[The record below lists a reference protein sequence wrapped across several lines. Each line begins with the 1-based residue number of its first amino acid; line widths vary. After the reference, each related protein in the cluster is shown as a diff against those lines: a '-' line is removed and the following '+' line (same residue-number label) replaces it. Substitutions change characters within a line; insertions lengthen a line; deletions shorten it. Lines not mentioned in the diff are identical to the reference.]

1 MQPGEVLSEAWA
13 LYKAHWRHFL
23 PLAFVVFLA
32 ISLISLV
39 LALLLGW
46 IGAVFATLIGFVGI
60 FWLQGALCEAVADV
74 RDGRADLSLSDT
86 LQKVRPRVAPLL
98 GAGVLAGLGVALG
111 LILLIVPGLILLTW
125 WSLIVPVIVLER
137 VAATDSFG
145 RSRALVRGNGW
156 NVSA

>member
-74 RDGRADLSLSDT
+74 LSAT
-86 LQKVRPRVAPLL
+86 GAP
-98 GAGVLAGLGVALG
+98 
-111 LILLIVPGLILLTW
+111 I
-125 WSLIVPVIVLER
+125 S
-137 VAATDSFG
+137 
-145 RSRALVRGNGW
+145 RSRTRSRRFAP
-156 NVSA
+156 A